1 MEQNTYLLILL
12 ITCWTLNPFFK
23 KKVASKLDS
32 NEHLIFNHGL
42 CSILVIIYL
51 IYLLS
56 YNKYNWR
63 TLKNLDSNDVLIA
76 ACGAITT
83 VMASVLLIRLL
94 KDGDVSY
101 ILPHAQPC
109 ILVLTLFIGI
119 FFYGESFTTNKILGI
134 SLIGSGIV
142 FMNM

>member
-12 ITCWTLNPFFK
+12 ITCWTLNPFLK

-32 NEHLIFNHGL
+32 NEHLIFNHAL
-42 CSILVIIYL
+42 CSMIIIMYL
-51 IYLLS
+51 IYLLMN
-56 YNKYNWR
+56 NKYNWR
-63 TLKNLDSNDVLIA
+63 NLKSLDANDVIVSSS
-76 ACGAITT
+76 GAFTT
-83 VMASVLLIRLL
+83 VLASMLLIKLL
-94 KDGDVSY
+94 KDGEITY

-119 FFYGESFTTNKILGI
+119 FFYGESFTPNKIIGTL
-134 SLIGSGIV
+134 LIVGGLV